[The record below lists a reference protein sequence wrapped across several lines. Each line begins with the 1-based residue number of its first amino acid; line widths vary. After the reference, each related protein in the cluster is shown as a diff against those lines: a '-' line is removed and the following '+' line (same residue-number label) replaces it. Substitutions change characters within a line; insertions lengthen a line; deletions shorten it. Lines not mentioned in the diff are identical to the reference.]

1 MKRRAFLKGAGIVT
15 VLVAGGSVWRAW
27 DQGVFSVG
35 QGPAYE
41 PWKDW
46 RSASDGPLGLV
57 RAAIL
62 AASPHNTQPWLFKV
76 ASSSIELYVDTA
88 RNTGAL
94 DPFLREQHI
103 GLGCALE
110 NLMLAAG
117 TNGYQATA
125 TLMPGKLTGTSAAP
139 QPQLVARVELTAG
152 TPQQSELYDA
162 IPRRHTNRNP
172 YDPNKPL
179 PGDFVERMRAVTST
193 EPDVRI
199 FLFTGQK
206 EREKIAGI
214 ISQANDVLYADP
226 AVEQGSE
233 EWIRLRWKSVQKYR
247 DGLTVDAFGLSSG
260 QAAVAKIVPASILRR
275 QFASAKSLYLNL
287 LLTAPLFG
295 LIAVRD
301 RYDQE
306 QCLRAGRIWQRTHL
320 FATARGVAGRPANEA
335 VEMVD
340 HERSTGKEARHTA
353 LLAELIGDTAWEPT
367 FMFYMG
373 YSVRPGL
380 ASPRRPVE
388 MVVR

>member
-1 MKRRAFLKGAGIVT
+1 MERRTFLKGAGIVT
-15 VLVAGGSVWRAW
+15 VLVAGGGVWRAW

-41 PWKDW
+41 PWKNW
-46 RSASDGPLGLV
+46 HSVTNGPLGLV

-76 ASSSIELYVDTA
+76 GRSSIELFVDTA

-94 DPFLREQHI
+94 DPFLREQRI

-117 TNGYQATA
+117 ATGYKATP
-125 TLMPGKLTGTSAAP
+125 TLMPGKLTGTTPAP
-139 QPQLVARVELTAG
+139 QPQLVARVELSPGAF
-152 TPQQSELYDA
+152 QQSDLYDV

-179 PGDFVERMRAVTST
+179 PGDVVEKMQAAAST
-193 EPDVRI
+193 EPEVRI
-199 FLFTGQK
+199 FLFADEK
-206 EREKIAGI
+206 ERKKIATMV
-214 ISQANDVLYADP
+214 SKANDVLYADP

-233 EWIRLRWKSVQKYR
+233 EWIRFGWKSVQKYR
-247 DGLTVDAFGLSSG
+247 DGLTVDAFGLPPS
-260 QAAVAKIVPASILRR
+260 QAAIAKMVPASVLRR
-275 QFASAKSLYLNL
+275 QFASAKDLYLNL
-287 LLTAPLFG
+287 LLTAPMFG

-306 QCLRAGRIWQRTHL
+306 QSLRAGRVWQRMHL
-320 FATARGVAGRPANEA
+320 LATAHGVAARPANEM

-340 HERSTGKEARHTA
+340 HEGSTGQVARHAA
-353 LLAELIGDTAWEPT
+353 LLAELIGDTAWQPT

-373 YSVRPGL
+373 YAVRPGL

>member
-1 MKRRAFLKGAGIVT
+1 MERRAFLRGAGIVT
-15 VLVAGGSVWRAW
+15 VLVAGGGVWRAW

-41 PWKDW
+41 PWENW
-46 RSASDGPLGLV
+46 HSANDGPLGLV

-94 DPFLREQHI
+94 DPFLREQRI

-117 TNGYQATA
+117 ANGYQATP
-125 TLMPGKLTGTSAAP
+125 TLIPGKLTGTIPAP

-152 TPQQSELYDA
+152 PPQQSELYDA

-172 YDPNKPL
+172 YDPNKSL
-179 PGDFVERMRAVTST
+179 PGDFVEKMRAVTSA
-193 EPDVRI
+193 ELDVRI
-199 FLFTGQK
+199 FLFTDEKGRK
-206 EREKIAGI
+206 KIAGMV
-214 ISQANDVLYADP
+214 SQANDVLYGDS
-226 AVEQGSE
+226 AVEQASE
-233 EWIRLRWKSVQKYR
+233 QWIRFKWKSVQSYR
-247 DGLTVDAFGLSSG
+247 DGLTLDAVGLSPG
-260 QAAVAKIVPASILRR
+260 QAVVAKMVPVSVLRR
-275 QFASAKSLYLNL
+275 LAAGARNAYLNL
-287 LLTAPLFG
+287 LLTAPVFG

-306 QCLRAGRIWQRTHL
+306 QSLRAGRIWQRAHL
-320 FATARGVAGRPANEA
+320 MATARGMAGRPANEA

-340 HERSTGKEARHTA
+340 HEGSTGQEARHAA
-353 LLAELIGDTAWEPT
+353 LLAELIGDTAWQPT

-373 YSVRPGL
+373 YAVRPGL

-388 MVVR
+388 RVVR

>member
-1 MKRRAFLKGAGIVT
+1 MERRAFLEGAGLVT
-15 VLVAGGSVWRAW
+15 VLVAGGGVWRAW

-41 PWKDW
+41 PWRDW
-46 RSASDGPLGLV
+46 RSARDGPLGLV

-76 ASSSIELYVDTA
+76 ASSSIELYADTA

-94 DPFLREQHI
+94 DPFLREQHL

-110 NLMLAAG
+110 NLMLAAEA
-117 TNGYQATA
+117 NGYQAA
-125 TLMPGKLTGTSAAP
+125 PTLMPGKLAGISPAP
-139 QPQLVARVELTAG
+139 QPQMVARVELTAG
-152 TPQQSELYDA
+152 IPRQSELYDA
-162 IPRRHTNRNP
+162 IPQRHTNRNP
-172 YDPNKPL
+172 YDPNRPL
-179 PGDFVERMRAVTST
+179 PGDFVEKMRAVTSDD
-193 EPDVRI
+193 PDVKM
-199 FLFTGQK
+199 FLFTDEK
-206 EREKIAGI
+206 ERKKVAGM

-226 AVEQGSE
+226 AVAQGSE
-233 EWIRLRWKSVQKYR
+233 EWIWLRWKSVQKYR
-247 DGLTVDAFGLSSG
+247 DGLTVDAFGLSPG
-260 QAAVAKIVPASILRR
+260 QAAAAKMMPASVLRR
-275 QFASAKSLYLNL
+275 QFGSAKNLYLDL

-301 RYDQE
+301 RYDRE
-306 QCLRAGRIWQRTHL
+306 QSLRAGRIWQRGHL
-320 FATARGVAGRPANEA
+320 FATAHGVAGRPANEA

-340 HERSTGKEARHTA
+340 HERSTGQEMRHAA
-353 LLAELIGDTAWEPT
+353 LLAELIGGTPWEPT

-373 YSVRPGL
+373 YAVRPGL

>member
-1 MKRRAFLKGAGIVT
+1 M
-15 VLVAGGSVWRAW
+15 
-27 DQGVFSVG
+27 FSVG
-35 QGPAYE
+35 RGPAYE
-41 PWKDW
+41 PWKNW
-46 RSASDGPLGLV
+46 HSVTDGPLGLV

-76 ASSSIELYVDTA
+76 RNSSLELYADTA

-94 DPFLREQHI
+94 DPFLREQRI

-117 TNGYQATA
+117 ANGYKATP
-125 TLMPGKLTGTSAAP
+125 TLMPGKLTATAPAP
-139 QPQLVARVELTAG
+139 QLQLVVRVELSPGA
-152 TPQQSELYDA
+152 PQQSDLYDA

-172 YDPNKPL
+172 YDPNRPL
-179 PGDFVERMRAVTST
+179 PGDVVEKMQEATST
-193 EPDVRI
+193 ESDVRI
-199 FLFTGQK
+199 FLFTGEN
-206 EREKIAGI
+206 ERKKIAGI
-214 ISQANDVLYADP
+214 VSQANDVLYADP

-233 EWIRLRWKSVQKYR
+233 EWIRFGWKSVQKYR
-247 DGLTVDAFGLSSG
+247 DGLTVDAFGLSAG
-260 QAAVAKIVPASILRR
+260 QAAVAKMVPASVLRR
-275 QFASAKSLYLNL
+275 QVARAKNLYLNL
-287 LLTAPLFG
+287 LLTAPMFG

-306 QCLRAGRIWQRTHL
+306 QSLRAGRIWQRAHL
-320 FATARGVAGRPANEA
+320 LATARGVAARPANEA

-340 HERSTGKEARHTA
+340 HERSTGQEARHAA
-353 LLAELIGDTAWEPT
+353 LLAELIADAGWQPT

-373 YSVRPGL
+373 YAVRPGL

>member
-1 MKRRAFLKGAGIVT
+1 MERRAFLKGTGIVT
-15 VLVAGGSVWRAW
+15 VLVAGGGVWRAW
-27 DQGVFSVG
+27 DQGVFSVC

-46 RSASDGPLGLV
+46 HSVSHGPLGLV

-76 ASSSIELYVDTA
+76 ASSSIELYVDTS

-94 DPFLREQHI
+94 DPYLREQSI

-110 NLMLAAG
+110 NLMLAAR
-117 TNGYQATA
+117 TNGYQATP
-125 TLMPGKLTGTSAAP
+125 TLMPATLTGTTPAP
-139 QPQLVARVELTAG
+139 QPQLVARVELGAG

-179 PGDFVERMRAVTST
+179 PGDFVEKMQVVASD
-193 EPDVRI
+193 EPNLKM
-199 FLFTGQK
+199 FLFTDEK
-206 EREKIAGI
+206 ERKKIAGM

-233 EWIRLRWKSVQKYR
+233 EWIRLKWKSVQKYR
-247 DGLTVDAFGLSSG
+247 DGLTVDAFGLSPG
-260 QAAVAKIVPASILRR
+260 QAAVAKMVSASVLRQ
-275 QFASAKSLYLNL
+275 QFASAKNLYLNL
-287 LLTAPLFG
+287 LLTAPVFG

-301 RYDQE
+301 RYDQ
-306 QCLRAGRIWQRTHL
+306 QQSLGAGRIWQRAHL
-320 FATARGVAGRPANEA
+320 YATAQGVAGRPANEA

-340 HERSTGKEARHTA
+340 HERSTGQEARHAA
-353 LLAELIGDTAWEPT
+353 LLAELTGGPAWQPT

-373 YSVRPGL
+373 YAVRPGL

>member
-1 MKRRAFLKGAGIVT
+1 MERRAFLKSAGIVS
-15 VLVAGGSVWRAW
+15 VLVVGGGVWRAW

-41 PWKDW
+41 PWKNW
-46 RSASDGPLGLV
+46 YSTKDGPLGLV

-103 GLGCALE
+103 GLGCTLE

-117 TNGYQATA
+117 ANGYQATP
-125 TLMPGKLTGTSAAP
+125 TLMPGELTRTTPAP

-152 TPQQSELYDA
+152 TPQQSSLYDS

-179 PGDFVERMRAVTST
+179 PADFVERMRAVTSD
-193 EPDVRI
+193 EPDVKM
-199 FLFTGQK
+199 FLFTDEK
-206 EREKIAGI
+206 ERKKIASM

-233 EWIRLRWKSVQKYR
+233 EWIRFRWKSVQKYR
-247 DGLTVDAFGLSSG
+247 DGLTVDAFGLPQG
-260 QAAVAKIVPASILRR
+260 QAAIAKMVPTSVLRR
-275 QFASAKSLYLNL
+275 QFASAKNLYLNL

-295 LIAVRD
+295 LIAVRG

-306 QCLRAGRIWQRTHL
+306 QCLRAGRIWQRAHL
-320 FATARGVAGRPANEA
+320 LATVRGVAARPANEM

-340 HERSTGKEARHTA
+340 HEGSTGQEARHAT
-353 LLAELIGDTAWEPT
+353 LLAGLTGDTTWQPT

-373 YSVRPGL
+373 YGVRPGL

>member
-1 MKRRAFLKGAGIVT
+1 MERRAFLKGAGIVT
-15 VLVAGGSVWRAW
+15 VLVAGGGVWRAW

-76 ASSSIELYVDTA
+76 ASSSVELYVDMS

-117 TNGYQATA
+117 ANGYQATV
-125 TLMPGKLTGTSAAP
+125 TLMPGKLTGTTPAP
-139 QPQLVARVELTAG
+139 QPQLVARVELTVG
-152 TPQQSELYDA
+152 IPQESELYDA

-172 YDPNKPL
+172 YNPNKAL
-179 PGDFVERMRAVTST
+179 PGDFVEKMLGITST
-193 EPDVRI
+193 EPDVRV
-199 FLFTGQK
+199 FLFTDEK
-206 EREKIAGI
+206 ERKKIAGM

-226 AVEQGSE
+226 AVEQCSE
-233 EWIRLRWKSVQKYR
+233 EWIRIKWKSVQKYR
-247 DGLTVDAFGLSSG
+247 DGLTVDAFGLPSR
-260 QAAVAKIVPASILRR
+260 QAVVAKMIPASVLRR
-275 QFASAKSLYLNL
+275 LVASAKDAYLNL

-301 RYDQE
+301 RYDQQ
-306 QCLRAGRIWQRTHL
+306 QCLGAGRIWQRAHL
-320 FATARGVAGRPANEA
+320 YTTARGVAGRPANEA
-335 VEMVD
+335 MEMVD
-340 HERSTGKEARHTA
+340 HERSTGQEARHAA
-353 LLAELIGDTAWEPT
+353 LLAELIGDTAWQAT
-367 FMFYMG
+367 FMFYIG
-373 YSVRPGL
+373 YAVRPGL

>member
-1 MKRRAFLKGAGIVT
+1 MDRRAFLKGTGIMT
-15 VLVAGGSVWRAW
+15 VLVAGGGVWRAW

-41 PWKDW
+41 PWRNW

-76 ASSSIELYVDTA
+76 ANSSIELYVDTA

-117 TNGYQATA
+117 ASGYQATA
-125 TLMPGKLTGTSAAP
+125 TLMPAKLTGTTPAP
-139 QPQLVARVELTAG
+139 QPQLVARVELAAG

-172 YDPNKPL
+172 CDPNKPL
-179 PGDFVERMRAVTST
+179 PGDFVEKMRAVTSD
-193 EPDVRI
+193 EPDVKM
-199 FLFTGQK
+199 FLLADQK
-206 EREKIAGI
+206 ERKKIAGM
-214 ISQANDVLYADP
+214 ISEASDALYGDP
-226 AVEQGSE
+226 VVEQASE

-247 DGLTVDAFGLSSG
+247 DGLTVDAFGLSLG
-260 QAAVAKIVPASILRR
+260 QAAVAKMAPASLLRR
-275 QFASAKSLYLNL
+275 QFASAKNLYLNL

-306 QCLRAGRIWQRTHL
+306 QSLRAGRIWQRAHL

-340 HERSTGKEARHTA
+340 HERSAGQEARHAA
-353 LLAELIGDTAWEPT
+353 LLAESIGDTAWQPT
-367 FMFYMG
+367 FMFHMG
-373 YSVRPGL
+373 YAVRPGL
-380 ASPRRPVE
+380 ASPRRLVE

>member
-1 MKRRAFLKGAGIVT
+1 MERRAFLNGAGIVT
-15 VLVAGGSVWRAW
+15 VLVAGGGVWRAW

-41 PWKDW
+41 PWKNW
-46 RSASDGPLGLV
+46 HFAADGPLGLV

-62 AASPHNTQPWLFKV
+62 AASPHNTQPWLFRV
-76 ASSSIELYVDTA
+76 ASSSIELHVDTA

-110 NLMLAAG
+110 NLMLAAAV
-117 TNGYQATA
+117 NGYKATPS
-125 TLMPGKLTGTSAAP
+125 LMPGKLTGTAPAA
-139 QPQLVARVELTAG
+139 QPQLVARVELSPGA
-152 TPQQSELYDA
+152 PQQSELYDA

-179 PGDFVERMRAVTST
+179 PGDFVERIRAVTST
-193 EPDVRI
+193 ESDVTI
-199 FLFTGQK
+199 FLFADEK
-206 EREKIAGI
+206 ERKKIATMI
-214 ISQANDVLYADP
+214 AQANDVLYADP

-233 EWIRLRWKSVQKYR
+233 EWIRFRWNSVQKYR
-247 DGLTVDAFGLSSG
+247 DGLTLDAFGLPPG
-260 QAAVAKIVPASILRR
+260 QAAIAKMVPASVLRR
-275 QFASAKSLYLNL
+275 QFASAKNLYLNL

-295 LIAVRD
+295 LVAVRD

-306 QCLRAGRIWQRTHL
+306 QSLRAGRTWQRAHL
-320 FATARGVAGRPANEA
+320 LATARGVAARPANEA

-340 HERSTGKEARHTA
+340 HEGSTGQEARHAA
-353 LLAELIGDTAWEPT
+353 LLAELVGDTAWQPT

-373 YSVRPGL
+373 YAVRPGL

>member
-1 MKRRAFLKGAGIVT
+1 
-15 VLVAGGSVWRAW
+15 
-27 DQGVFSVG
+27 VG

-41 PWKDW
+41 PWRNW
-46 RSASDGPLGLV
+46 SSASDGPLGLV

-62 AASPHNTQPWLFKV
+62 AASPHNTQPWRFKV
-76 ASSSIELYVDTA
+76 ASSSIELYVDAA

-117 TNGYQATA
+117 ANGYQVTA
-125 TLMPGKLTGTSAAP
+125 TLMPGKLTGTTGAP

-179 PGDFVERMRAVTST
+179 PGDFVEKIRAATST
-193 EPDVRI
+193 EPEVKT
-199 FLFTGQK
+199 FLFTDEK
-206 EREKIAGI
+206 DRKKIAEI

-226 AVEQGSE
+226 AVAHGSE
-233 EWIRLRWKSVQKYR
+233 EWIQLRWKSVQKYR
-247 DGLTVDAFGLSSG
+247 DGLTVDAFGLSPG
-260 QAAVAKIVPASILRR
+260 QAAVAKMVPASVLRR
-275 QFASAKSLYLNL
+275 QFASAKNLYLNL
-287 LLTAPLFG
+287 LLTAPMFG

-306 QCLRAGRIWQRTHL
+306 QCLRAGRIWQRAHL

-340 HERSTGKEARHTA
+340 HEGSTGQEARRAA
-353 LLAELIGDTAWEPT
+353 LLAELIGDTAWQPT

-373 YSVRPGL
+373 YAVRPGL

-388 MVVR
+388 RVVR

>member
-1 MKRRAFLKGAGIVT
+1 
-15 VLVAGGSVWRAW
+15 VWRAW

-41 PWKDW
+41 PWKNW
-46 RSASDGPLGLV
+46 YSTKDGPLGLV

-76 ASSSIELYVDTA
+76 ASSSIELYADTA
-88 RNTGAL
+88 RSTGAL
-94 DPFLREQHI
+94 DPFLREQHL

-117 TNGYQATA
+117 ANGYQATP
-125 TLMPGKLTGTSAAP
+125 TLISRKLTGTTPAA
-139 QPQLVARVELTAG
+139 QPQLVARVELTVG

-179 PGDFVERMRAVTST
+179 PGDFVEKMRAVTST
-193 EPDVRI
+193 EPDVRM
-199 FLFTGQK
+199 FLFTDEK
-206 EREKIAGI
+206 DRKKIAGR

-233 EWIRLRWKSVQKYR
+233 EWIRFRWKSVQKYR
-247 DGLTVDAFGLSSG
+247 DGLTVDAFGLSPG
-260 QAAVAKIVPASILRR
+260 QAAVAKIVPASVLRR
-275 QFASAKSLYLNL
+275 QFASAKNLYLTL

-306 QCLRAGRIWQRTHL
+306 QSLRAGRIWQRAHL
-320 FATARGVAGRPANEA
+320 LATARGVAARPANEA

-340 HERSTGKEARHTA
+340 HEGNTGQAARHA
-353 LLAELIGDTAWEPT
+353 AMLADLIGDSAWQPT

-373 YSVRPGL
+373 YAVRPGL
-380 ASPRRPVE
+380 ASPRRSVD